1 MIILNILA
9 HVIWLLTCGKTCVDM
24 CCPIGKNMEKYG
36 RRGEGAD
43 GMPVSDADDEGGQG
57 RLCRLDGSNLGCFKD
72 SNLEKPGFFWLK
84 LIEKPLK
91 SQGFCYDRRMDI
103 HPMFVAVNSCQ
114 DVHKHRSSST
124 FRQKNPMT
132 SPGSTYVE
140 VILGN
145 QPPSCEDFSR
155 KRQKHGRTTAG
166 WVPWLVLM
174 LLVSRIVINTVC
186 IPIWSIIWF

>member
-1 MIILNILA
+1 
-9 HVIWLLTCGKTCVDM
+9 
-24 CCPIGKNMEKYG
+24 
-36 RRGEGAD
+36 
-43 GMPVSDADDEGGQG
+43 MPVSDADDEGGESRMG
-57 RLCRLDGSNLGCFKD
+57 RISDASRSRKT
-72 SNLEKPGFFWLK
+72 
-84 LIEKPLK
+84 EKPLK

-166 WVPWLVLM
+166 WVP
-174 LLVSRIVINTVC
+174 
-186 IPIWSIIWF
+186 